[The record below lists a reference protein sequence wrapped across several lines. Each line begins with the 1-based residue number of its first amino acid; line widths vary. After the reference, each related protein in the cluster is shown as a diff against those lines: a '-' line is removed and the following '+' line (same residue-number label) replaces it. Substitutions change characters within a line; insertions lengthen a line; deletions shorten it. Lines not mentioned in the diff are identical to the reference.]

1 MLPKE
6 FGIAPNYYLTIII
19 AAIIIEDENQGEE
32 EVAIPYL
39 EEEEQKVETEEE
51 EENNYGVRLIT
62 LVIRLLR
69 ATMVSIPGNLKW
81 VFWIGL
87 FRPHRELEK
96 DEYWGYITNCGIEGN
111 LHGILVGRVFPDGIL
126 YASRDTHYSVFK
138 AARMYWTDCVKVNT
152 LVSGEIGYADFKDKL
167 QMNKEKPAI
176 INVNIGTTVKGA
188 VDDLDLVIKTL
199 EETGFS
205 HD

>member
-32 EVAIPYL
+32 EVAIPYP
-39 EEEEQKVETEEE
+39 EEEEQKVENRRRRK
-51 EENNYGVRLIT
+51 NNYGVRLIT

-69 ATMVSIPGNLKW
+69 ATMVSIPSNLKW

-87 FRPHRELEK
+87 LASGIRE
-96 DEYWGYITNCGIEGN
+96 DEYWGYITNC
-111 LHGILVGRVFPDGIL
+111 
-126 YASRDTHYSVFK
+126 
-138 AARMYWTDCVKVNT
+138 
-152 LVSGEIGYADFKDKL
+152 DFKDKL

>member
-87 FRPHRELEK
+87 LSS
-96 DEYWGYITNCGIEGN
+96 GN
-111 LHGILVGRVFPDGIL
+111 
-126 YASRDTHYSVFK
+126 
-138 AARMYWTDCVKVNT
+138 
-152 LVSGEIGYADFKDKL
+152 
-167 QMNKEKPAI
+167 
-176 INVNIGTTVKGA
+176 
-188 VDDLDLVIKTL
+188 
-199 EETGFS
+199 
-205 HD
+205 